1 MSIQDIVLH
10 DALTTSPVFGGNA
23 YQFGPTGQLIAN
35 GIQLVDTGEAD
46 YFSRFQLTLKNR
58 PTSINMK
65 TGALS
70 AEKRTVV
77 LSLPVI
83 PEILGVPQGVHFDS
97 ARLEITT
104 NPSTGSTESMT
115 KFRKML
121 SDFLLSSAADPYFA
135 QGSMA

>member
-1 MSIQDIVLH
+1 MSIQDIVLN

-35 GIQLVDTGEAD
+35 GIHLVDTGEAD
-46 YFSRFQLTLKNR
+46 YFNRFQMTVKNR
-58 PTSINMK
+58 PTTINMK

-83 PEILGVPQGVHFDS
+83 PEILGTPQGVHFDS

-104 NPSTGSTESMT
+104 NPSTGASGSMT
-115 KFRKML
+115 KFRIML
-121 SDFLLSSAADPYFA
+121 AAFLLSTDADSYFA
-135 QGSMA
+135 QGNMA